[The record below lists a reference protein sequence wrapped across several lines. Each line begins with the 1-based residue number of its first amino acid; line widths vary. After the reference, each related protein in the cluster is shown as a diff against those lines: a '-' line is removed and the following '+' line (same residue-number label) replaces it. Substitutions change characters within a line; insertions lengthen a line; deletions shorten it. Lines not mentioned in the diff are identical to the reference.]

1 MNRRAPTLDSQH
13 GISALN
19 RFFVSVSPLLRVDP
33 LSPSAPLTLCARIP
47 AMRHLRALCGATLIA
62 FCGTVTANAQ
72 APAASDAI
80 VRFRINVPEATL
92 KDLKARLANTRFPSE
107 IEQSGWEYG
116 TNLDYLKELVTYW
129 RRTYDWRAQER
140 KLNQLPQYRTTIDGI
155 DIHFVHQ
162 RSSQPNAM
170 PLVMIH
176 GWPGS
181 FFEFTKV
188 IGPLTEPT
196 QSGGNAS
203 DAFHIVAL
211 SLPGYGF
218 SGKPRAGGY
227 NTARIARIV
236 AQLMARLGYT
246 RYGAQ
251 GGDWGAAIVR
261 QLGLVDR
268 EHLIGL
274 HSNMCVA
281 NAPFG
286 PNPNEG
292 VPEADLK
299 RVQAA
304 QARSANELGYFQIQS
319 TRPMTVGYG
328 LNDSPAGLAAWIVEK
343 FRAWSDSDGNVEKKF
358 SKADL
363 LTNVLIYWVTESGP
377 SSVRIYFETR
387 VDPGLPGR
395 VEVPFACA
403 RFPREMFAIVPTKW
417 IEAQYKLQQLTDM
430 PRGGHFAALE
440 EPQLLVDDV
449 RKFFR
454 GRR

>member
-1 MNRRAPTLDSQH
+1 MPH
-13 GISALN
+13 I
-19 RFFVSVSPLLRVDP
+19 
-33 LSPSAPLTLCARIP
+33 
-47 AMRHLRALCGATLIA
+47 RALVTVALIA
-62 FCGTVTANAQ
+62 AGSTAVAMAQVPASNNAIT
-72 APAASDAI
+72 P
-80 VRFRINVPEATL
+80 FRINVPDATL
-92 KDLKARLANTRFPSE
+92 RDLKERLAKTRFPSE

-116 TNLDYLKELVTYW
+116 TNLAYLRELVAYW
-129 RRTYDWRAQER
+129 HTQFDWREQER
-140 KLNQLPQYRTTIDGI
+140 TLNQLPQFTTTIDGVV
-155 DIHFVHQ
+155 IHFVHQ
-162 RSSQPNAM
+162 RSSHADAT

-196 QSGGNAS
+196 KFGGSAD
-203 DAFHIVAL
+203 DAFHVVAL
-211 SLPGYGF
+211 SLPGFGF
-218 SGKPRAGGY
+218 SGQPRSGGY
-227 NTARIARIV
+227 SPARMARTV

-251 GGDWGAAIVR
+251 GGDWGGAIVR
-261 QLGLVDR
+261 QLGLADR

-281 NAPFG
+281 SPPPG
-286 PNPNEG
+286 SSPNDG

-343 FRAWSDSDGNVEKKF
+343 FRAWSDSDGDIEKKF
-358 SKADL
+358 TKDEL
-363 LTNVLIYWVTESGP
+363 LTNVMIYWVTETAP
-377 SSVRIYFETR
+377 SSVRIYFENR

-395 VEVPFACA
+395 VDVPFACA
-403 RFPREMFAIVPTKW
+403 RFPRELFAIVPTKW
-417 IEAQYKLQQLTDM
+417 LEAQYDLQQLTDM

-440 EPQLLVDDV
+440 EPQLLVEDV
-449 RKFFR
+449 RTFFR

>member
-1 MNRRAPTLDSQH
+1 MS
-13 GISALN
+13 
-19 RFFVSVSPLLRVDP
+19 
-33 LSPSAPLTLCARIP
+33 
-47 AMRHLRALCGATLIA
+47 
-62 FCGTVTANAQ
+62 
-72 APAASDAI
+72 
-80 VRFRINVPEATL
+80 
-92 KDLKARLANTRFPSE
+92 
-107 IEQSGWEYG
+107 
-116 TNLDYLKELVTYW
+116 
-129 RRTYDWRAQER
+129 
-140 KLNQLPQYRTTIDGI
+140 
-155 DIHFVHQ
+155 
-162 RSSQPNAM
+162 
-170 PLVMIH
+170 
-176 GWPGS
+176 
-181 FFEFTKV
+181 
-188 IGPLTEPT
+188 
-196 QSGGNAS
+196 
-203 DAFHIVAL
+203 L

-218 SGKPRAGGY
+218 SGKPRTGGY
-227 NTARIARIV
+227 SPARIARIV

-251 GGDWGAAIVR
+251 GGDWGGAIVR

-281 NAPFG
+281 NAPTG

-292 VPEADLK
+292 VPETDLK

-358 SKADL
+358 AKDDL
-363 LTNVLIYWVTESGP
+363 LTNVMIYWVTESGP
-377 SSVRIYFETR
+377 SSVRIYFENR

-403 RFPREMFAIVPTKW
+403 RFPREMLAVVPTKW
-417 IEAQYKLQQLTDM
+417 IEAQYNLQQLTDM

>member
-1 MNRRAPTLDSQH
+1 MRYNRGR
-13 GISALN
+13 
-19 RFFVSVSPLLRVDP
+19 
-33 LSPSAPLTLCARIP
+33 LTTAAVLVA
-47 AMRHLRALCGATLIA
+47 CGAAAI
-62 FCGTVTANAQ
+62 AQ
-72 APAASDAI
+72 APASNDAI
-80 VRFRINVPEATL
+80 VRFRINVSDTTL
-92 KDLKARLANTRFPSE
+92 KDLNERLARTRFPSE

-116 TNLDYLKELVTYW
+116 TNLAYLKELVTYW
-129 RRTYDWRAQER
+129 RTKYDWRAQER
-140 KLNQLPQYRTTIDGI
+140 KLNQLPQYTTTIDGVV
-155 DIHFVHQ
+155 IHFVHQ
-162 RSSQPNAM
+162 RSSQANAI

-196 QSGGNAS
+196 AFGGPAA
-203 DAFHIVAL
+203 DAFHVVAI

-218 SGKPRAGGY
+218 SGKPRSPGY
-227 NTARIARIV
+227 SPARIARIV

-251 GGDWGAAIVR
+251 GGDWGASIVR

-274 HSNMCVA
+274 HSNMCLA
-281 NAPFG
+281 NAPPG
-286 PNPNEG
+286 SNPNDG

-304 QARSANELGYFQIQS
+304 QSRSANELGYFQIQS
-319 TRPMTVGYG
+319 TRPMTLGYG

-343 FRAWSDSDGNVEKKF
+343 FRAWSDSDGDVEKKF
-358 SKADL
+358 TKDEL
-363 LTNVLIYWVTESGP
+363 LTNVMIYWVTESGP
-377 SSVRIYFETR
+377 SSVRIYYENR
-387 VDPGLPGR
+387 IDAGLTGR

-417 IEAQYKLQQLTDM
+417 LEAQYNLQQLTEM

-440 EPQLLVDDV
+440 EPQLLVEDV

>member
-1 MNRRAPTLDSQH
+1 
-13 GISALN
+13 
-19 RFFVSVSPLLRVDP
+19 
-33 LSPSAPLTLCARIP
+33 
-47 AMRHLRALCGATLIA
+47 MRYNRALLMTAAVFVACGAAAI
-62 FCGTVTANAQ
+62 AQ
-72 APAASDAI
+72 APASSDAI
-80 VRFRINVPEATL
+80 ARFRINVPAATL
-92 KDLKARLANTRFPSE
+92 KDLNERLARTRFPSE

-116 TNLDYLKELVTYW
+116 TNLAYVKELVAYW
-129 RRTYDWRAQER
+129 RTKYDWRAQER
-140 KLNQLPQYRTTIDGI
+140 KLNQLPQYTTTIDGVL
-155 DIHFVHQ
+155 IHFVHQ
-162 RSSQPNAM
+162 RSSHASAI

-188 IGPLTEPT
+188 IGPLTEPAAF
-196 QSGGNAS
+196 GGAAA
-203 DAFHIVAL
+203 DAFHVVAV

-218 SGKPRAGGY
+218 SGKPRSSGY
-227 NTARIARIV
+227 SPTRIARIV

-251 GGDWGAAIVR
+251 GGDWGASIVR

-274 HSNMCVA
+274 HSNMCLA
-281 NAPFG
+281 NAPSG
-286 PNPNEG
+286 TNPNDG
-292 VPEADLK
+292 VPEAELK
-299 RVQAA
+299 RMQAA

-319 TRPMTVGYG
+319 TRPMTLGYG

-343 FRAWSDSDGNVEKKF
+343 FRAWSDSDGDVERKF
-358 SKADL
+358 TKDEL
-363 LTNVLIYWVTESGP
+363 LTNVMIYWVTESGP
-377 SSVRIYFETR
+377 SSVRIYYENR
-387 VDPGLPGR
+387 VDAGLTGR

-417 IEAQYKLQQLTDM
+417 LEAQYNLQQLTDM

-440 EPQLLVDDV
+440 EPQLLVEDV